1 MTWIAWSATLLVLIK
16 IPNRHQAS
24 VIYDLSSGYSAN
36 RFCTSLASETAGTYQ
51 RRVFGRLAHKQDELQ
66 GARYRFGL
74 SASAG

>member
-1 MTWIAWSATLLVLIK
+1 
-16 IPNRHQAS
+16 